1 MLLIYLFHVF
11 LFQFQYTSNIM
22 YLVRNIFL
30 VIPVDKLLDF
40 NGYICIFYEV
50 VTLGIEP
57 GKQGFSV
64 LCSSSASKSERQ
76 RAFGCNQLS
85 YGTL

>member
-1 MLLIYLFHVF
+1 MLLRYLFHV
-11 LFQFQYTSNIM
+11 FQFQYTSNMM

-50 VTLGIEP
+50 VSLGIEP

-64 LCSSSASKSERQ
+64 LCSSSASESSLTLT
-76 RAFGCNQLS
+76 FGCNQLS

>member
-11 LFQFQYTSNIM
+11 LFQFQYTSNMM

-40 NGYICIFYEV
+40 NGYNLYMM
-50 VTLGIEP
+50 G
-57 GKQGFSV
+57 
-64 LCSSSASKSERQ
+64 
-76 RAFGCNQLS
+76 
-85 YGTL
+85 